1 MTTFKRDLAGP
12 ASLAMDSANNLY
24 VANQRVKSI
33 TIYPFLKPNHPRQ
46 ITKGVAKPIV
56 IISSSGDLYVLD
68 YTRNSLSAYDE
79 QTLARVAVRSDGIH
93 CPSAMTLSTTGK
105 LYVTNTCPSAVSI
118 YAASDLTF
126 EGSISNGISDPVAVS
141 VAP

>member
-1 MTTFKRDLAGP
+1 
-12 ASLAMDSANNLY
+12 
-24 VANQRVKSI
+24 
-33 TIYPFLKPNHPRQ
+33 
-46 ITKGVAKPIV
+46 
-56 IISSSGDLYVLD
+56 
-68 YTRNSLSAYDE
+68 
-79 QTLARVAVRSDGIH
+79 
-93 CPSAMTLSTTGK
+93 MTLSTTGK